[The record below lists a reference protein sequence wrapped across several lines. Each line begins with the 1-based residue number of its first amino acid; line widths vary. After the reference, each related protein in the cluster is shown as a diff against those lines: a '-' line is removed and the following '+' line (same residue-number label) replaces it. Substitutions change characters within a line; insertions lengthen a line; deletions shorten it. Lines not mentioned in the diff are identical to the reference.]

1 MSISLLCISLTEIH
15 GTSTGVNNNTQI
27 SASWYAKHTHT
38 QRKMP
43 QNTLT
48 SFVDYTKC
56 IQSSL
61 FRSLNNYQHKVHLC
75 KYIQNP
81 QTHSNVEY
89 YNV

>member
-1 MSISLLCISLTEIH
+1 MELAQELITTTHKSVLADTLS
-15 GTSTGVNNNTQI
+15 
-27 SASWYAKHTHT
+27 THT
-38 QRKMP
+38 QRKLP

-89 YNV
+89 YKV